1 MTFFLQQLINS
12 LPVGAVYALIAIG
25 YSLMFGVLQ
34 LFNFALGDIFMVGAY
49 IGFFVLAAFGGPEA
63 LVAPAAVV
71 IACMFIGGAAGSGL
85 LGAVVERVAFRPLR
99 DAPLIAPLI
108 TSLGVSFVLEYSV
121 LLLFSAQ
128 TRFYYTPN
136 WVPYR
141 MGFHLVG
148 ADVWA
153 IDLVVLVGAAVLM
166 VGIDR
171 FINRTSLGRQMRAV
185 ALDRDAAR
193 MVGIDV
199 DRVIGKAFFI
209 GSALAGAAGVGFALV
224 FSELGF
230 DMGLTVGLVGFA
242 AAVIGGMGNIRGAV
256 LGGFLIGA
264 AQQIASAYISS
275 TDAYLITF
283 ALMVVVLLIRPTGL
297 LGRAPLRRV

>member
-1 MTFFLQQLINS
+1 MRFFLQQLINS

-49 IGFFVLAAFGGPEA
+49 IGFFVLAAFGGPGS
-63 LVAPAAVV
+63 LIAPAAIV
-71 IACMFIGGAAGSGL
+71 IGCMFLAGALGTGV
-85 LGAVVERVAFRPLR
+85 LGALVERVAFRPLR

-136 WVPYR
+136 WVHYSN
-141 MGFHLVG
+141 GFRLAG
-148 ADVWA
+148 TDVWA
-153 IDLVVLVGAAVLM
+153 IDLVVLGVAVTLM
-166 VGIDR
+166 LALDR
-171 FINRTSLGRQMRAV
+171 WISRTSIGRQMRAV
-185 ALDRDAAR
+185 AADRNGAR
-193 MVGIDV
+193 MVGV
-199 DRVIGKAFFI
+199 NVERVIGRAFFV
-209 GSALAGAAGVGFALV
+209 GSALAGAAGVGFSLV

-242 AAVIGGMGNIRGAV
+242 AAVVGGMGNVRGAV
-256 LGGFLIGA
+256 LGGFVIGLV
-264 AQQIASAYISS
+264 QQMSSAYVSS
-275 TDAYLITF
+275 TDGYLITF
-283 ALMVVVLLIRPTGL
+283 AFLVAVLLMRPQGL
-297 LGRAPLRRV
+297 LGRAPLQRV